1 MKKKV
6 GTILEE
12 ELLYKA
18 KQVALLQKQSL
29 SQLLEDALKIY
40 LSYVE
45 KNKMKR
51 QKNISQSTYGTMTIP
66 HTVLK
71 DIMEDEGIYET

>member
-12 ELLYKA
+12 DLLYKA
-18 KQVALLQKQSL
+18 KQLALLQKQSL

-40 LSYVE
+40 LLYVE
-45 KNKMKR
+45 KNKTKR
-51 QKNISQSTYGTMTIP
+51 QKNISQSTYGTMKVPRAI
-66 HTVLK
+66 LK
-71 DIMEDEGIYET
+71 DIMEDEGVYEA

>member
-18 KQVALLQKQSL
+18 KRVALFHKQSL
-29 SQLLEDALKIY
+29 SQLLEDALKMY
-40 LSYVE
+40 LLSVD
-45 KNKMKR
+45 KNTVKK
-51 QKNISQSTYGTMTIP
+51 QKNISQSTHGTMKIP
-66 HTVLK
+66 RSVLK
-71 DIMEDEGIYET
+71 NIMDDEGIYEA

>member
-18 KQVALLQKQSL
+18 KQAALLQKQSL

-40 LSYVE
+40 LLYVE
-45 KNKMKR
+45 KNKTKR
-51 QKNISQSTYGTMTIP
+51 HKNISQSTHGTMKIP
-66 HTVLK
+66 RTVLK
-71 DIMEDEGIYET
+71 NIMEDEGIYET

>member
-12 ELLYKA
+12 DLLYKA

-40 LSYVE
+40 LLSVE
-45 KNKMKR
+45 KNTMKI
-51 QKNISQSTYGTMTIP
+51 QKNIAQSTHGTMKISR
-66 HTVLK
+66 TVLK
-71 DIMEDEGIYET
+71 NIMEDEGIYET

>member
-40 LSYVE
+40 ILSVE
-45 KNKMKR
+45 KNTMKR
-51 QKNISQSTYGTMTIP
+51 QKNISQSTHGTMKISR
-66 HTVLK
+66 TVLK
-71 DIMEDEGIYET
+71 NIMEDEGIYET